1 MKRINSLLNSKLLP
15 CVLAFIGVMLSNT
28 NLFAGGPGGGGPIP
42 PHVLPLTGGI
52 GVLLAVGVGTGIY
65 LHNKKSKNKK

>member
-15 CVLAFIGVMLSNT
+15 FVLAFMGVMLSNV
-28 NLFAGGPGGGGPIP
+28 NLFAQGGGGPIP